1 MSERIVSGKEILDN
15 FFNEIEHMPN
25 MNQKLASALKIL
37 YQDNKFTDT
46 NLSNKLLDLRNEEE
60 NAKD

>member
-25 MNQKLASALKIL
+25 MNQKLASSLKIL